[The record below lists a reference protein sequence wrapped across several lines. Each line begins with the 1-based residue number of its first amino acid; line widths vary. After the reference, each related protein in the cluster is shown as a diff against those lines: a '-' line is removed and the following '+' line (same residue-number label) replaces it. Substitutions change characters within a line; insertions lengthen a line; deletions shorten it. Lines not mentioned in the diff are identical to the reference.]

1 LQPTNSPWN
10 TPVFVIPKKNGKWR
24 MLHDLRAI
32 NAVIEPMGALQPGLP
47 SPAMLP
53 AGWPLIVI
61 DLKDCFFTIP
71 LHRQDAPRFVFSV
84 PSLNHCEPMCRYHW
98 AVLPQGMANSPTICQ
113 MTVARMLQPIRQRN
127 PDILIYHYMDDIL
140 ISGSSLKA
148 VEQVSEQIQSAVI
161 VAGLQIAK
169 EKVQQVSPWNYLGWR
184 IRDGE
189 IRPRRVKIGTGPIRT
204 LNDLQRLLG
213 AIKWIQTVVGLT
225 NEELQ
230 PLF

>member
-1 LQPTNSPWN
+1 
-10 TPVFVIPKKNGKWR
+10 
-24 MLHDLRAI
+24 
-32 NAVIEPMGALQPGLP
+32 
-47 SPAMLP
+47 
-53 AGWPLIVI
+53 
-61 DLKDCFFTIP
+61 
-71 LHRQDAPRFVFSV
+71 
-84 PSLNHCEPMCRYHW
+84 
-98 AVLPQGMANSPTICQ
+98 SPTICQ

-213 AIKWIQTVVGLT
+213 AIKWIRTVIGLT
-225 NEELQ
+225 NEELR
-230 PLF
+230 PLFLQLQGDPDLNSPRQLTEESQQALAEVAHAIEKRQSYRIREELELDFII